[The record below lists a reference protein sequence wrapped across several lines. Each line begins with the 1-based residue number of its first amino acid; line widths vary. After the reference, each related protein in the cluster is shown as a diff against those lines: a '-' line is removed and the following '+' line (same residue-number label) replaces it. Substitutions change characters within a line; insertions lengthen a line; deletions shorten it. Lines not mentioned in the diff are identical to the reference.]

1 MKKTRG
7 ATWAL
12 TAVLTVHAAAADWF
26 TDRAAGSGLDF
37 FYYNGMSGEYY
48 FVENLGGGVA
58 LFDYDNDGDLDV
70 YFTQGHLLGKGKSWK
85 DALFPPP
92 AGYPMTDRL
101 FRNDLQV
108 KADGTRILHFTDV
121 TRQAGID
128 ARGYGMGV
136 AAGDIDNDGDT
147 DLFVTNWGRN
157 QLWRNEGDGTFKDVT
172 APAGV
177 DAPGWGVSAAFADY
191 DRDGDLD
198 LYVANYVHFDT
209 EKNKRCYGLNGAPD
223 YCAPQQYKPMR
234 DRLYRNRGDGTFE
247 DVSEASGI
255 AKQAKPGLGVIAADF
270 NGDGWID
277 FYVANDGETNNLW
290 INQRDGTF
298 KDEAFLAGVAVNM
311 EGAAEA
317 SMGVDAGDFDN
328 DGDEDLFM
336 THLLGETNTLYV
348 NDGQGWFEDRTL
360 AIGLG
365 APSKGYTAFGT
376 AWFDYD
382 NDGWLDLIVAN
393 GDVRVMPILARQG
406 DKYPLRQPNQLFH
419 NVTGKRFEDVTKR
432 AGKVFERS
440 EVSRG
445 VAVGDIDNDGDLDVV
460 LVNSNGPARLLINEL
475 GNRAGWIGLRLLDRH
490 GRDAYG
496 ARIRVDLD
504 RGPTLWRR
512 VHSDGSYASAH
523 SPRLLIGLGAAKP
536 KILTVTWPD
545 GKQERWLNPTPGRWH
560 TLHRGD
566 GQPVAPASKQASSR
580 S

>member
-1 MKKTRG
+1 MPRG
-7 ATWAL
+7 IVTAL
-12 TAVLTVHAAAADWF
+12 LLLGGVAQAQDWF
-26 TDRAAGSGLDF
+26 VDQATETGLDF

-58 LFDYDNDGDLDV
+58 LFDYDGDGDLDV
-70 YFTQGHLLGKGKSWK
+70 YLTQGHMLGKGKTWK
-85 DALFPPP
+85 EALFPPP
-92 AGYPMTDRL
+92 PGYPMTDRL
-101 FRNDLQV
+101 FRNDLV
-108 KADGTRILHFTDV
+108 VRPDGTRVLRFTDV
-121 TRQAGID
+121 TGQAGIH
-128 ARGYGMGV
+128 APGYGMGV
-136 AAGDIDNDGDT
+136 AAGDIDNDGDV

-157 QLWRNEGDGTFKDVT
+157 QLWRNDGNGHFTDVT
-172 APAGV
+172 VQAGV

-209 EKNKRCYGLNGAPD
+209 AKNKRCYGLNGAPD
-223 YCAPQQYKPMR
+223 YCSPQQYKPMR

-247 DVSEASGI
+247 DVSESSGI
-255 AKQAKPGLGVIAADF
+255 ARQAKPGLGVIAADF
-270 NGDGWID
+270 NGDGWPD

-290 INQRDGTF
+290 INQKDGTF
-298 KDEAFLAGVAVNM
+298 KDDAFLAGVAVNM

-419 NVTGKRFEDVTKR
+419 NIEGKRFEDVSAR
-432 AGKVFERS
+432 AGRVFQVP

-445 VAVGDIDNDGDLDVV
+445 VAVGDIDNDGDLDAVI
-460 LVNSNGPARLLINEL
+460 VNSNGPARLLVNQI
-475 GNRAGWIGLRLLDRH
+475 GNAQDWIGLRLVDTH

-496 ARIRVDLD
+496 ARVRIERD
-504 RGPTLWRR
+504 RGPVLWRR
-512 VHSDGSYASAH
+512 VRSDGSYASAH
-523 SPRLLIGLGAAKP
+523 SPRILVGLGKSRP
-536 KILTVTWPD
+536 KTLTVTWPD
-545 GKQERWLNPTPGRWH
+545 GGREQWTGLKPNTWH
-560 TLHRGD
+560 TLRQGE
-566 GQPVAPASKQASSR
+566 GKGLPARTGKTAR
-580 S
+580 KP

>member
-1 MKKTRG
+1 MRPLVIA
-7 ATWAL
+7 ATTFWL
-12 TAVLTVHAAAADWF
+12 TAGPAQAGDWF
-26 TDRAAGSGLDF
+26 VDRAGETGLDF

-58 LFDYDNDGDLDV
+58 LLDYDNDGDLDV
-70 YFTQGHLLGKGKSWK
+70 YFTQGHMLGRGKTWK

-92 AGYPMTDRL
+92 PDYPMTDRL
-101 FRNDLQV
+101 FRNDLMIRS
-108 KADGTRILHFTDV
+108 DGTRVLRFTDV
-121 TRQAGID
+121 TRAAGID

-136 AAGDIDNDGDT
+136 AAGDIDNDGDV

-157 QLWRNEGDGTFKDVT
+157 QLWRNEGDGHFKEIT
-172 APAGV
+172 EAAGLG
-177 DAPGWGVSAAFADY
+177 APGWGVSAAFADY

-223 YCAPQQYKPMR
+223 YCSPQQYKPMR

-247 DVSEASGI
+247 DVSESSGI

-270 NGDGWID
+270 NADGWID
-277 FYVANDGETNNLW
+277 YYVANDGETNNLW
-290 INQRDGTF
+290 INQKDGTF
-298 KDEAFLAGVAVNM
+298 KDEGFLAGVAVNM

-406 DKYPLRQPNQLFH
+406 DKYPLRQPNQLFR
-419 NVTGKRFEDVTKR
+419 NRQGKRFEDVTAR
-432 AGKVFERS
+432 AGKVFARS

-445 VAVGDIDNDGDLDVV
+445 VAVGDIDNDGDLDAVIA
-460 LVNSNGPARLLINEL
+460 NSNGPARLLINQA
-475 GNRAGWIGLRLLDRH
+475 GNAQGWLGLRLVDSH

-496 ARIRVDLD
+496 ARLRIDLD
-504 RGPTLWRR
+504 KGPTLWRR
-512 VHSDGSYASAH
+512 VRADGSYASAH
-523 SPRLLIGLGAAKP
+523 SPRVLVGLGRARP
-536 KILTVTWPD
+536 KAVTITWPD
-545 GKQERWLNPTPGRWH
+545 GGQERWNDLNTGQWH
-560 TLHRGD
+560 TLRQGK
-566 GQPVAPASKQASSR
+566 GQALPAKATKAAKTP
-580 S
+580 